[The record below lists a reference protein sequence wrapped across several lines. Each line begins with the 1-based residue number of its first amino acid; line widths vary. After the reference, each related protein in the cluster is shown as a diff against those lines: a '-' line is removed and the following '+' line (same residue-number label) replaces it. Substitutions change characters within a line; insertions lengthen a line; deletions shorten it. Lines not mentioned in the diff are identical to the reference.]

1 MDGESECN
9 IRSSELSKLHST
21 KFSPV
26 KMASVARA
34 NALTVETVETVDTV
48 ETVGTVGTVD
58 S

>member
-1 MDGESECN
+1 MHYCKVVMDGESECN

-26 KMASVARA
+26 KMAFVARA
-34 NALTVETVETVDTV
+34 NALSVETVERV
-48 ETVGTVGTVD
+48 ETVD